1 MQQEFY
7 YGTKENK
14 FIRRIAL
21 STQAL
26 TFFLFKVNTQRSPLL
41 SYSSI
46 LKIKG
51 NTVGES
57 QTVTWNSTVTY
68 LSFLCS
74 YSFSFVYHR
83 LLLLDQMNTF
93 VLSILSWKK
102 KNHTQVLFIQLQNAL
117 RYTIQTT
124 MFKFTQSKSRSNLGN
139 LLNAKKTL
147 L

>member
-14 FIRRIAL
+14 FICRIAL

-102 KNHTQVLFIQLQNAL
+102 KKSHLGFIHTTLECVKVHYSNNYVQVHTKQEQI
-117 RYTIQTT
+117 
-124 MFKFTQSKSRSNLGN
+124 
-139 LLNAKKTL
+139 
-147 L
+147 